1 MYKKITHQIVEE
13 HFDHPVMAEAAA
25 RTGCNIMPMFNTVS
39 QFSPPAVI
47 LPINTEAGVQL
58 RMDAN
63 NYFSSLASAV
73 RSFIISTIAGSDD
86 QPLTEERLVNLS
98 TLDSIV
104 RPYYGPDAALA
115 VDQKLKAIVLDLIE
129 LVKLAK
135 GGRDIAP
142 ATAKVFES
150 IGALATL
157 LSTANPTYWPKSAV
171 ISIWESAAK
180 DWATQA
186 VSRHKKD
193 WLADQAAADSVVRTL
208 VSGQPD
214 GSPGFAT
221 IVAKGIIDQFPG
233 RFPS

>member
-63 NYFSSLASAV
+63 NYFSSLVSAA
-73 RSFIISTIAGSDD
+73 RNFIVSTIAGSDD
-86 QPLTEERLVNLS
+86 QPLTEERLVKLG
-98 TLDSIV
+98 TLDGIV
-104 RPYYGPDAALA
+104 RPYYGADAALA
-115 VDQKLKAIVLDLIE
+115 VDQKLKDIIAGLIE
-129 LVKLAK
+129 LVKTAK
-135 GGRDIAP
+135 SGRDIAP
-142 ATAKVFES
+142 STSKVFEA
-150 IGALATL
+150 IDGLATL
-157 LSTANPTYWPKSAV
+157 LSGANPTYWPKSAV

-186 VSRHKKD
+186 VSRHRKD
-193 WLADQAAADSVVRTL
+193 WLADQAAADAVVRTL

-214 GSPGFAT
+214 GSPGFAD
-221 IVAKGIIDQFPG
+221 IVAKGIIDQFPS